1 MKSRLI
7 KWDKEPLSAFKAA
20 ITYIRKKSLQ
30 NSEKVK
36 EEILGKIDESA
47 SCPEIHPPDK
57 WNSNKLLEI
66 RAFELHHFR
75 VSYQVKEAELIIVRF
90 RHTSQQPE
98 TY

>member
-7 KWDKEPLSAFKAA
+7 KWDREPLSAFKAA
-20 ITYIRKKSLQ
+20 ITYIQKKSLQ

-36 EEILGKIDESA
+36 EEILNKVDELA
-47 SCPEIHPPDK
+47 NRPEIHPPDR
-57 WNSNKLLEI
+57 WNTDKTVQV

-75 VSYQVKEAELIIVRF
+75 VSYQVKEAEIVIVRF

-98 TY
+98 MY